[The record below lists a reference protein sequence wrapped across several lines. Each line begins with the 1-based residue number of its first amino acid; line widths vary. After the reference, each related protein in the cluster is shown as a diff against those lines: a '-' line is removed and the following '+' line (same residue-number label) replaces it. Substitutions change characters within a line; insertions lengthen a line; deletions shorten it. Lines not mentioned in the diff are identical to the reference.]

1 MDDKNLM
8 EDVLLTVK
16 GACDLYLHGTIES
29 ATANV
34 HNTFDQRLNE
44 TLQMQNEI
52 YNKMS
57 DGDRPDAADRQG
69 QAEIRRERQLTDKPQ
84 RKGPR
89 GLKAARQT
97 AVPPFFRVP
106 LQISGGGCGF
116 FDSAL
121 L

>member
-29 ATANV
+29 STANV

-57 DGDRPDAADRQG
+57 EKGWYPMETAQTQQIDKVKQNYAAS
-69 QAEIRRERQLTDKPQ
+69 
-84 RKGPR
+84 
-89 GLKAARQT
+89 
-97 AVPPFFRVP
+97 VN
-106 LQISGGGCGF
+106 
-116 FDSAL
+116 
-121 L
+121 

>member
-29 ATANV
+29 STANV

-57 DGDRPDAADRQG
+57 EKGWYPMEPAQTQQIDKVKQKYAAS
-69 QAEIRRERQLTDKPQ
+69 
-84 RKGPR
+84 
-89 GLKAARQT
+89 
-97 AVPPFFRVP
+97 VN
-106 LQISGGGCGF
+106 
-116 FDSAL
+116 
-121 L
+121 